1 MSLRI
6 PLLLSTVLAI
16 FTAPASAAELKILT
30 AGAMKQVVLALQPDF
45 EKQGHKLVVDNDT
58 AGALQ
63 KRIEGGEAFDIA
75 VITPG
80 AIDQLAAKGKVAPD
94 TKTVLARVAI
104 GVMVRPGTPLPN
116 ISSVAA
122 FKQALLDAKS
132 VAYIDP
138 ASGGSSGIYLDKLFE
153 KMGVAD
159 AVRAKAKL
167 KRGGYVAD
175 LLVSGDAELGI
186 HQISEI
192 VPVKGVVLVGPLPPE
207 IQNYTTYAG
216 AVSSS
221 AKDATAAKAF
231 IDVLA
236 GPAGGAV
243 LRETGMDR
251 RPVELL
257 CSSPRK
263 RERADISENRSAGC
277 FRRDHSERTQ
287 FALQRLPFNRL
298 AGR

>member
-1 MSLRI
+1 MSFRI
-6 PLLLSTVLAI
+6 SLLAAAVVMSA
-16 FTAPASAAELKILT
+16 APASSAELKVLT

-63 KRIEGGEAFDIA
+63 KRIENGEAFDVA

-80 AIDQLAAKGKVAPD
+80 AIDQLAAKGNVAPD
-94 TKTVLARVAI
+94 TKTMLARVAI

-116 ISSVAA
+116 ISSVEA

-132 VAYIDP
+132 IAYIDP

-153 KMGVAD
+153 KMGIAD

-192 VPVKGVVLVGPLPPE
+192 VPVKDVVLVGPLPPE
-207 IQNYTTYAG
+207 IQNYTSYAG
-216 AVSSS
+216 AVSST
-221 AKDATAAKAF
+221 AKDTAAAKAF
-231 IDVLA
+231 IELLA
-236 GPAGGAV
+236 GPAGSAV
-243 LRETGMDR
+243 LREKGMDR
-251 RPVELL
+251 PP
-257 CSSPRK
+257 S
-263 RERADISENRSAGC
+263 
-277 FRRDHSERTQ
+277 
-287 FALQRLPFNRL
+287 
-298 AGR
+298 

>member
-1 MSLRI
+1 MSLRS
-6 PLLLSTVLAI
+6 PLLILFALAT
-16 FTAPASAAELKILT
+16 FVTPVSAAELKVLT
-30 AGAMKQVVLALQPDF
+30 AGAMKQVVLALQPEF
-45 EKQGHKLVVDNDT
+45 EKQGHKLIVDNDT

-63 KRIEGGEAFDIA
+63 KRIEDGEAFDVA
-75 VITPG
+75 VVTPG
-80 AIDQLAAKGKVAPD
+80 AVDQLAAKGKVAPD
-94 TKTVLARVAI
+94 SKTVVARVAI

-116 ISSVAA
+116 ISSVDA
-122 FKQALLDAKS
+122 FKQTLLDAKS

-153 KMGVAD
+153 KMGIAHV
-159 AVRAKAKL
+159 VRAKAKL

-216 AVSSS
+216 AISS
-221 AKDATAAKAF
+221 ATKDAGAAKAF
-231 IDVLA
+231 IDFLA

-243 LRETGMDR
+243 LREKGMDR
-251 RPVELL
+251 PA
-257 CSSPRK
+257 S
-263 RERADISENRSAGC
+263 
-277 FRRDHSERTQ
+277 
-287 FALQRLPFNRL
+287 
-298 AGR
+298 